1 MPKKRITTI
10 AAENELELEYLVGLI
25 EDKLPE
31 DTITGVGK
39 GRWINEEGQAML
51 DKAIDIPE
59 LTPKILRGVV
69 HSKAPNRSYL
79 YVYIK
84 EIKKK
89 VPVVIPRKLENH
101 LLPGKNVNVEA
112 ITDDRGTSYRYVR

>member
-1 MPKKRITTI
+1 MPKKRLTI
-10 AAENELELEYLVGLI
+10 IAQENNLELEYLSELVKS
-25 EDKLPE
+25 KLPQ
-31 DTITGVGK
+31 DTVTGIGK
-39 GRWINEEGQAML
+39 GQWINEEGQAML
-51 DKAIDIPE
+51 EKAIDIPE

-84 EIKKK
+84 EIQKK

-101 LLPGKNVNVEA
+101 LLPGKNVNVEV
-112 ITDDRGTSYRYVR
+112 ITDDVGTSYRYVK

>member
-51 DKAIDIPE
+51 EKAIDIPE

-101 LLPGKNVNVEA
+101 LLPGKNVNVEV
-112 ITDDRGTSYRYVR
+112 ITDDKGTSYRYVR

>member
-1 MPKKRITTI
+1 MPKKRLTI
-10 AAENELELEYLVGLI
+10 IAKENNLELEYLSGLV
-25 EDKLPE
+25 ESKLPE
-31 DTITGVGK
+31 DTVTGVGR

-51 DKAIDIPE
+51 EKAIDIPE

-84 EIKKK
+84 EIQKK
-89 VPVVIPRKLENH
+89 VPVVIPRKLENY
-101 LLPGKNVNVEA
+101 LLPGNNVNVEV
-112 ITDDRGTSYRYVR
+112 ITDDVGTSYRYVK

>member
-51 DKAIDIPE
+51 NKAIDIPE

-84 EIKKK
+84 EIQKK

-101 LLPGKNVNVEA
+101 LLPGKNVNVEV
-112 ITDDRGTSYRYVR
+112 ITDDVGTSYRYVR

>member
-51 DKAIDIPE
+51 EKAIDIPE

-101 LLPGKNVNVEA
+101 LLPGKNVNVEV
-112 ITDDRGTSYRYVR
+112 ITDDVGTSYRYVR

>member
-51 DKAIDIPE
+51 EKAIDIPE
-59 LTPKILRGVV
+59 LTPKILRGFV
-69 HSKAPNRSYL
+69 HAKAPNRSYL

-84 EIKKK
+84 EIQKR
-89 VPVVIPRKLENH
+89 VPVVNPRKLENH
-101 LLPGKNVNVEA
+101 LLPGKNVNVEV

>member
-1 MPKKRITTI
+1 MPKKRLTI
-10 AAENELELEYLVGLI
+10 IAKENNLELEYLSGLV
-25 EDKLPE
+25 ESKLPQ
-31 DTITGVGK
+31 DTVTGVGK

-51 DKAIDIPE
+51 EKAIDIPE

-84 EIKKK
+84 EIQKK
-89 VPVVIPRKLENH
+89 VPVVIPRKLENY
-101 LLPGKNVNVEA
+101 LLPGKNVNVEV
-112 ITDDRGTSYRYVR
+112 ITDDVGTSYRYVK

>member
-1 MPKKRITTI
+1 MPKKRLTI
-10 AAENELELEYLVGLI
+10 IAKENNLELEYLSGLV
-25 EDKLPE
+25 ESKLPE
-31 DTITGVGK
+31 DTVTGVGK

-51 DKAIDIPE
+51 EKAIDIPE

-84 EIKKK
+84 EIQKK

-101 LLPGKNVNVEA
+101 LLPGKNVNVEV

>member
-51 DKAIDIPE
+51 EKAIDIPE

-101 LLPGKNVNVEA
+101 LLPGKNVNVEV

>member
-1 MPKKRITTI
+1 MPKKRLTI
-10 AAENELELEYLVGLI
+10 IAQENNLELEYLSELVKS
-25 EDKLPE
+25 KLPE
-31 DTITGVGK
+31 DTVTGVGK

-51 DKAIDIPE
+51 EKAIDIPE

-84 EIKKK
+84 EIQKK
-89 VPVVIPRKLENH
+89 VPVVIPRKLENY
-101 LLPGKNVNVEA
+101 LLPGKNVNVEV
-112 ITDDRGTSYRYVR
+112 ITDDVGTSYRYVK

>member
-51 DKAIDIPE
+51 EKAIDIPE

-84 EIKKK
+84 EIQKESTSSYSKK
-89 VPVVIPRKLENH
+89 
-101 LLPGKNVNVEA
+101 
-112 ITDDRGTSYRYVR
+112 T

>member
-1 MPKKRITTI
+1 MPKKRLTI
-10 AAENELELEYLVGLI
+10 IAKENNLELEYLSELV
-25 EDKLPE
+25 ESKLPE
-31 DTITGVGK
+31 DTVTGVGK

-51 DKAIDIPE
+51 EKAIDIPE

-84 EIKKK
+84 EIQKK
-89 VPVVIPRKLENH
+89 VPVVIPRKLENY
-101 LLPGKNVNVEA
+101 LLPGKNVNVEV
-112 ITDDRGTSYRYVR
+112 ITDDVGTSYRYVK

>member
-51 DKAIDIPE
+51 EKAIDIPE

-84 EIKKK
+84 EIQKK

-101 LLPGKNVNVEA
+101 LLPGKNVNVEV

>member
-84 EIKKK
+84 EIQKK

-101 LLPGKNVNVEA
+101 LLPGKNVNVEV
-112 ITDDRGTSYRYVR
+112 ITDDVGTSYRYVR

>member
-1 MPKKRITTI
+1 MPKKRLTI
-10 AAENELELEYLVGLI
+10 IAKENNLELEYLSGLV
-25 EDKLPE
+25 ESKLPE
-31 DTITGVGK
+31 DTVTGVGK

-51 DKAIDIPE
+51 EKAIDIPE

-84 EIKKK
+84 EIQKK
-89 VPVVIPRKLENH
+89 VPVVIPRKLENY
-101 LLPGKNVNVEA
+101 LLPGKNVNVEV
-112 ITDDRGTSYRYVR
+112 ITDDVGTSYRYVK

>member
-39 GRWINEEGQAML
+39 GRWINKEGQAML
-51 DKAIDIPE
+51 EKAIDIPE

-84 EIKKK
+84 EIQKK

-101 LLPGKNVNVEA
+101 LLPGKNVNVEV

>member
-10 AAENELELEYLVGLI
+10 ATENELELEYLVGLI

-51 DKAIDIPE
+51 EKAIDIPE

-101 LLPGKNVNVEA
+101 LLPGKNVNVEV

>member
-101 LLPGKNVNVEA
+101 LLPGKNVNVEV

>member
-51 DKAIDIPE
+51 EKAIDIPE

-89 VPVVIPRKLENH
+89 VPVVIPRKLEKH
-101 LLPGKNVNVEA
+101 LLPGKNVNVEV

>member
-10 AAENELELEYLVGLI
+10 AAENKLELEYLVGLI

-51 DKAIDIPE
+51 EKAIDIPE

-101 LLPGKNVNVEA
+101 LLPGKNVNVEV

>member
-10 AAENELELEYLVGLI
+10 AAENELELEYIVGLI

-51 DKAIDIPE
+51 EKAIDIPE

-101 LLPGKNVNVEA
+101 LLPGKNVNVEV

>member
-1 MPKKRITTI
+1 MPKKRFTTI

-51 DKAIDIPE
+51 EKAIDIPE

-84 EIKKK
+84 EIQKK

-101 LLPGKNVNVEA
+101 LLPGKNVNVEV

>member
-51 DKAIDIPE
+51 NKAIDIPE

-84 EIKKK
+84 EIQKK

-101 LLPGKNVNVEA
+101 LLPGKNVNVEV
-112 ITDDRGTSYRYVR
+112 ITDDVGTSYRYVK

>member
-1 MPKKRITTI
+1 MPKKRLTI
-10 AAENELELEYLVGLI
+10 IAKENNLELEYLSGLV
-25 EDKLPE
+25 ESKLPE
-31 DTITGVGK
+31 DTVTGVGK

-51 DKAIDIPE
+51 EKAIDIPE

-84 EIKKK
+84 EIQKK
-89 VPVVIPRKLENH
+89 VPVVIPRKLENY
-101 LLPGKNVNVEA
+101 LLPGKNVNVEV
-112 ITDDRGTSYRYVR
+112 ITDNVGTSYRYVK

>member
-1 MPKKRITTI
+1 MPKKRLTI
-10 AAENELELEYLVGLI
+10 IAKENNLELEYLSGLV
-25 EDKLPE
+25 ESKLPE
-31 DTITGVGK
+31 DTVTGVGR

-51 DKAIDIPE
+51 EKAIDIPE

-84 EIKKK
+84 EIQKK
-89 VPVVIPRKLENH
+89 VPVVIPRKLENY
-101 LLPGKNVNVEA
+101 LLPGKNVNVEV
-112 ITDDRGTSYRYVR
+112 ITDDVGTSYRYVK

>member
-1 MPKKRITTI
+1 MPKKRLTI
-10 AAENELELEYLVGLI
+10 IAKENNLELEYLSELVKS
-25 EDKLPE
+25 KLPQ
-31 DTITGVGK
+31 DTVTGIGK
-39 GRWINEEGQAML
+39 CQWINEEGQAML
-51 DKAIDIPE
+51 KKAIDIPE

-101 LLPGKNVNVEA
+101 LLPGKNVNVEV
-112 ITDDRGTSYRYVR
+112 ITDNVGTSYRYVK

>member
-51 DKAIDIPE
+51 EKAIDIPE

-84 EIKKK
+84 EIQKK
-89 VPVVIPRKLENH
+89 VPVVIPRKLEKH
-101 LLPGKNVNVEA
+101 LLPGKNVNVEV